1 MLGGDLSPQEALG
14 RARGG
19 DRRSARAQSPPP
31 PLREDDRK
39 EGGFY
44 SVLKSYALPRTRCT
58 SCAISQHLSGK
69 RLVLGASWM
78 YLVVLRGRRP
88 TNPPP
93 TPLPRPWLALAF
105 YLSAFV
111 SI

>member
-1 MLGGDLSPQEALG
+1 MLGGDLSPREALG

-19 DRRSARAQSPPP
+19 DRRSARPSHL

-58 SCAISQHLSGK
+58 SCAISLRLSG
-69 RLVLGASWM
+69 RVWGSGPRGCSW
-78 YLVVLRGRRP
+78 LCSEGVDQ
-88 TNPPP
+88 
-93 TPLPRPWLALAF
+93 
-105 YLSAFV
+105 
-111 SI
+111 